1 MKYAYPNANEY
12 NVPLPNPY
20 ERPLSHSMGDLN
32 VMATRGRSESDGFRT
47 MSARSSDDRA
57 PLSTFFG
64 TPTWQRMSTVLPQGV
79 RDPLNIDEL
88 EREERLMPYTQMA
101 VGAMDHD
108 DILEAPP
115 RMPAAGVG
123 GGAHDSV
130 ASGTSSQLHFA
141 EERTAAWGVKSDS
154 MRGSRQTNALLS
166 VSHAGGAPT
175 LSGDKTDA
183 SAIDWAY
190 MQDHNLRTGGLPSL
204 DQVLTRR
211 TRAPLALRDFAVHCS
226 VRQPQARRWLEFYM
240 AARTHEKMCLAYESD
255 LRHAKARSQYASLDS
270 HLLPP
275 GSSLHQPSNRQSQ
288 MTEHNE
294 KQHQDPAR
302 RAAARSETMKSLS
315 RGNRHDTGSTEQVLV
330 PEDGAA
336 ASSSAA
342 GDAFRR
348 SRRQSSHMAV
358 QIQTAA
364 ETIFLRYFRAALDPN
379 LLQHASAGASGTW
392 SATGAGPGGVG
403 QAYAT
408 PSEAAAAA
416 SARARGLTP
425 RNNKYNGGGSG
436 GKMGSLKRMLTQ
448 KTGAYA
454 SRTAHRPVF
463 DDPYHQGYGVAA
475 TDSVY
480 ISPSAANSR
489 PHNGRSRND
498 SGAQSKYDNRQG
510 QLGSTESL
518 NMSREHLNT
527 PINADGSA
535 GSSGPRNYLHLS
547 HNSNSVGAGT
557 GSSALGTRGMLN
569 AFGASASSRNHLYYH
584 MPWPPEILT
593 EIEQRLLHDGA
604 ALDASLFSEALLYAY
619 DVLDTYYFPIF
630 IADAVSRNV
639 TRDHCIL
646 RVMFAFI
653 LLWFGFAL
661 PLALILLDH
670 EPKAQRAW
678 SVLPLIL
685 GWWNMSVGFGGCDL
699 LLAAMRKYQSP
710 TMKDFIGQPTSSKS
724 ASSPQQQQ
732 HQPAASLRKM
742 SVGDWRRAWFSTRVS
757 VDPTATRMVRARSI
771 RWFIGAVA
779 MTAISAAILCAV
791 PGTHIYTD

>member
-1 MKYAYPNANEY
+1 MKYTYPSA
-12 NVPLPNPY
+12 
-20 ERPLSHSMGDLN
+20 GDYQDTSQQPSPGNSIGGLEAAA
-32 VMATRGRSESDGFRT
+32 MRGRSESDGFRT
-47 MSARSSDDRA
+47 MSARSSADDRA
-57 PLSTFFG
+57 PLATFFG

-88 EREERLMPYTQMA
+88 EREERLMPFTEMA
-101 VGAMDHD
+101 VGGMDFD
-108 DILEAPP
+108 FSTADLDPPP
-115 RMPAAGVG
+115 RMPAAAGS
-123 GGAHDSV
+123 AHDSV
-130 ASGTSSQLHFA
+130 VSGTSSQAHHL
-141 EERTAAWGVKSDS
+141 EERTAAWGVKADS
-154 MRGSRQTNALLS
+154 MRGSRAAAGIGGNNSTPLLVNYS
-166 VSHAGGAPT
+166 GSGPPELSDKSGGGA
-175 LSGDKTDA
+175 GA
-183 SAIDWAY
+183 SADAADAHGINWAY

-270 HLLPP
+270 RLLPP
-275 GSSLHQPSNRQSQ
+275 DASLHHSNRQSSRLAAPDDG
-288 MTEHNE
+288 E
-294 KQHQDPAR
+294 KRPLYADDDDATVR

-315 RGNRHDTGSTEQVLV
+315 GRNRGDHGVFV
-330 PEDGAA
+330 PEEPSAA
-336 ASSSAA
+336 AGAGSGAGA
-342 GDAFRR
+342 RGDAFRR
-348 SRRQSSHMAV
+348 SRRQSSHMAM

-379 LLQHASAGASGTW
+379 LLQQTTASAAAGLSGSGSGTHVYG
-392 SATGAGPGGVG
+392 SA
-403 QAYAT
+403 
-408 PSEAAAAA
+408 SEAAAAA
-416 SARARGLTP
+416 SARARGLAGP
-425 RNNKYNGGGSG
+425 RK

-454 SRTAHRPVF
+454 NRNAHRPDF

-480 ISPSAANSR
+480 ISPSAASGSLGSR
-489 PHNGRSRND
+489 AAAAAAAHGR
-498 SGAQSKYDNRQG
+498 
-510 QLGSTESL
+510 LGSTESL
-518 NMSREHLNT
+518 TMSREYLNT
-527 PINADGSA
+527 PI
-535 GSSGPRNYLHLS
+535 
-547 HNSNSVGAGT
+547 
-557 GSSALGTRGMLN
+557 
-569 AFGASASSRNHLYYH
+569 GASAGGNRANLGAGAAARGVIGAASARHHNHHHLYYH

-593 EIEQRLLHDGA
+593 EIEQRLLSDGA

-646 RVMFAFI
+646 RVMFAFVF
-653 LLWFGFAL
+653 LWFGFAL

-678 SVLPLIL
+678 SVIPQFV
-685 GWWNMSVGFGGCDL
+685 GWWNMAVGFGGCDL

-710 TMKDFIGQPTSSKS
+710 TMKDFVVGQSSASKS
-724 ASSPQQQQ
+724 AA
-732 HQPAASLRKM
+732 PAARPTKKVVA
-742 SVGDWRRAWFSTRVS
+742 VGDWRRAWFSTRIS

-771 RWFIGAVA
+771 RWFIGAIA
-779 MTAISAAILCAV
+779 MTAISSAILCAV
-791 PGTHIYTD
+791 PGTHIYTN

>member
-1 MKYAYPNANEY
+1 MKYTYPSA
-12 NVPLPNPY
+12 
-20 ERPLSHSMGDLN
+20 GDYQDAGQQPSPGNSAGGLEP
-32 VMATRGRSESDGFRT
+32 APTRGRSESDGFRT
-47 MSARSSDDRA
+47 VSARSSADDRA
-57 PLSTFFG
+57 PLAAFFG

-88 EREERLMPYTQMA
+88 EREERLMPFTEMA
-101 VGAMDHD
+101 VGGMDFD
-108 DILEAPP
+108 FSTADLDPPP
-115 RMPAAGVG
+115 RMPAAGS
-123 GGAHDSV
+123 AHDSV
-130 ASGTSSQLHFA
+130 VSGTSSQAHHL
-141 EERTAAWGVKSDS
+141 EERTAAWGVKAAS
-154 MRGSRQTNALLS
+154 MRGGRAAAGIGGNNSTPLLVNYS
-166 VSHAGGAPT
+166 GSGAPE
-175 LSGDKTDA
+175 LSDKSGGCAGSADA
-183 SAIDWAY
+183 HGINWAY

-255 LRHAKARSQYASLDS
+255 LRHAKARSHYASLDS

-275 GSSLHQPSNRQSQ
+275 DASLHHSNRQSSRLAAPDDG
-288 MTEHNE
+288 E
-294 KQHQDPAR
+294 KRPLYADDADDDATVR

-315 RGNRHDTGSTEQVLV
+315 GRSRRGHSVFV
-330 PEDGAA
+330 PEEP
-336 ASSSAA
+336 SAA
-342 GDAFRR
+342 GAGSGGDAFRR
-348 SRRQSSHMAV
+348 SRRQSSHMAM

-379 LLQHASAGASGTW
+379 LLQQTTSAAGLAGGGSGAHVYG
-392 SATGAGPGGVG
+392 SA
-403 QAYAT
+403 
-408 PSEAAAAA
+408 SEAAAAA
-416 SARARGLTP
+416 SARARGLAGP
-425 RNNKYNGGGSG
+425 RK

-454 SRTAHRPVF
+454 NRNAHRPDF

-480 ISPSAANSR
+480 ISPSAASGSLGSR
-489 PHNGRSRND
+489 AAAAAAAHGR
-498 SGAQSKYDNRQG
+498 
-510 QLGSTESL
+510 LGSTESL
-518 NMSREHLNT
+518 TMSREYLNT
-527 PINADGSA
+527 PI
-535 GSSGPRNYLHLS
+535 
-547 HNSNSVGAGT
+547 
-557 GSSALGTRGMLN
+557 
-569 AFGASASSRNHLYYH
+569 GASAGGNRANLGAGAAARGVIGAASARHHNHHHLYYH

-593 EIEQRLLHDGA
+593 EIEQRLLNDGA

-646 RVMFAFI
+646 RVMFAFV
-653 LLWFGFAL
+653 LLWLGFAL

-678 SVLPLIL
+678 SVIPQFV
-685 GWWNMSVGFGGCDL
+685 GWWNMAVGFGGCDL

-710 TMKDFIGQPTSSKS
+710 TMKDFVVGQSSASKS
-724 ASSPQQQQ
+724 AA
-732 HQPAASLRKM
+732 PAAGPTKKVV
-742 SVGDWRRAWFSTRVS
+742 SVGDWRRAWFSTRIS

-771 RWFIGAVA
+771 RWFIGAIA
-779 MTAISAAILCAV
+779 MTAISSAILCAV
-791 PGTHIYTD
+791 PGTHIYTN

>member
-1 MKYAYPNANEY
+1 MKYAYPGANNEY
-12 NVPLPNPY
+12 SVPLPGGY
-20 ERPLSHSMGDLN
+20 ERRMSHSMGDLN
-32 VMATRGRSESDGFRT
+32 AVAATRERSESDGFRT

-88 EREERLMPYTQMA
+88 EREERLMPYTQVA
-101 VGAMDHD
+101 VGATMDQTD
-108 DILEAPP
+108 ELELPP
-115 RMPAAGVG
+115 RMPAAMGP
-123 GGAHDSV
+123 HDSV
-130 ASGTSSQLHFA
+130 ASGTSSQLHYA

-154 MRGSRQTNALLS
+154 MRESRPSNMLLS
-166 VSHAGGAPT
+166 GAPM
-175 LSGDKTDA
+175 LSDKTDA

-270 HLLPP
+270 RLLPP
-275 GSSLHQPSNRQSQ
+275 DSSHHRQSN

-294 KQHQDPAR
+294 KMLLQQIDPAR

-315 RGNRHDTGSTEQVLV
+315 RGAGRSETGSTDQVLV
-330 PEDGAA
+330 PEDDAA
-336 ASSSAA
+336 NRLAANASSQGT

-379 LLQHASAGASGTW
+379 LLQHASAAS
-392 SATGAGPGGVG
+392 AGPI
-403 QAYAT
+403 YAT

-425 RNNKYNGGGSG
+425 NNGGSG

-454 SRTAHRPVF
+454 NRTAHRPVF

-480 ISPSAANSR
+480 ISPSAANSNANR
-489 PHNGRSRND
+489 PRND
-498 SGAQSKYDNRQG
+498 SGAQSKYDNRNG

-518 NMSREHLNT
+518 NRSRDHLHT
-527 PINADGSA
+527 PITADSMP
-535 GSSGPRNYLHLS
+535 PRNYLHMS
-547 HNSNSVGAGT
+547 TNSASVGGAAT

-569 AFGASASSRNHLYYH
+569 AFSASSSSRNHLYYH

-646 RVMFAFI
+646 RVLFAFL
-653 LLWFGFAL
+653 LLWLGFAL

-670 EPKAQRAW
+670 YPKAQRAW
-678 SVLPLIL
+678 SVIPLFL

-699 LLAAMRKYQSP
+699 LLAAVRRYQSP
-710 TMKDFIGQPTSSKS
+710 TMKDFIAQPSSTSSAKPG
-724 ASSPQQQQ
+724 ASTSNPSPS
-732 HQPAASLRKM
+732 PSPTPASLNKM
-742 SVGDWRRAWFSTRVS
+742 SVGDWRRAWFSTRIS

>member
-1 MKYAYPNANEY
+1 MKYANEY
-12 NVPLPNPY
+12 NVPLPN
-20 ERPLSHSMGDLN
+20 ERPLSHSMGDLH
-32 VMATRGRSESDGFRT
+32 VLPTRGRSESDGFRT

-57 PLSTFFG
+57 PLATFFG

-101 VGAMDHD
+101 VGAMELDVVE
-108 DILEAPP
+108 LEPPP
-115 RMPAAGVG
+115 RMPAAM
-123 GGAHDSV
+123 GGAHDSIS
-130 ASGTSSQLHFA
+130 SGTSSQLHFA

-154 MRGSRQTNALLS
+154 MRVSRPSNVLLS
-166 VSHAGGAPT
+166 VSHTGAPM
-175 LSGDKTDA
+175 LSDKTADTDGG
-183 SAIDWAY
+183 AIDWAY

-275 GSSLHQPSNRQSQ
+275 DSSHHRNSNRQSQ
-288 MTEHNE
+288 LTEMNE
-294 KQHQDPAR
+294 KQNDPFR

-315 RGNRHDTGSTEQVLV
+315 RGNRKDPNPAEQVLV
-330 PEDGAA
+330 PEDDAVNRSAA
-336 ASSSAA
+336 NASSQ
-342 GDAFRR
+342 GDGFRR

-392 SATGAGPGGVG
+392 SASGGAGNVG
-403 QAYAT
+403 QTYAT

-416 SARARGLTP
+416 SARARGLTTA
-425 RNNKYNGGGSG
+425 NG

-448 KTGAYA
+448 KTGAYVN
-454 SRTAHRPVF
+454 RTAHRPVF

-480 ISPSAANSR
+480 ISPSASHSR
-489 PHNGRSRND
+489 SGGQLGRDRND
-498 SGAQSKYDNRQG
+498 SGANRKYDNKQG

-535 GSSGPRNYLHLS
+535 GSSGRNYLHMS
-547 HNSNSVGAGT
+547 QNSGSGAG
-557 GSSALGTRGMLN
+557 GSSALGTRGMIN
-569 AFGASASSRNHLYYH
+569 AFSASSRHHLYYH

-646 RVMFAFI
+646 RVLFAFL

-678 SVLPLIL
+678 SVIPQFF

-699 LLAAMRKYQSP
+699 LLAAMRRYQSP
-710 TMKDFIGQPTSSKS
+710 TMKDFIGQPTKT
-724 ASSPQQQQ
+724 AP
-732 HQPAASLRKM
+732 QPAASLKKM
-742 SVGDWRRAWFSTRVS
+742 SVGDWHRAWFSTRVS

-771 RWFIGAVA
+771 RWFIGAMA
-779 MTAISAAILCAV
+779 MTAISLAILCAV